1 MKKLILLLL
10 FIPLVFAC
18 SDDSNSEDVYLE
30 IGDIHQGGIIFSLDA
45 SGHSGLI
52 AAIGDLGVMN
62 WGAARGH
69 ESDDW
74 YLPSVYE
81 LQTMYNTIGQG
92 AAIPYYNIGDFASG
106 SYWSSTYSGNNPPH
120 VSIFNF
126 SNGVASSG
134 WNPALNL
141 RVRFISSF

>member
-18 SDDSNSEDVYLE
+18 SSDSNSEDVSLE
-30 IGDIHQGGIIFSLDA
+30 IGDVHQGGIVFSINL
-45 SGHSGLI
+45 SGGLI
-52 AAIGDLGVMN
+52 AAMGDLGVMN
-62 WGAARGH
+62 WGAARGY

-74 YLPSVYE
+74 YLPSISQ
-81 LQTMYNTIGQG
+81 LQVMYNTIGQG
-92 AAIPYYNIGDFASG
+92 ADNAGDFANG
-106 SYWSSTYSGNNPPH
+106 TYWSSTYTGNNPVH

-134 WNPALNL
+134 WNPVLNL